1 MVKKNSVNFIDI
13 FLRRVPVGLRPAK
26 KIAGTGT
33 NRCAQPW
40 KRSRIVSG
48 IDHQGSMPDV
58 DVGVKPRSGVD
69 VDGCGSMWGVV
80 YVTCQRDTRPLRSHA
95 ADGPGRKEEEDET
108 RERGRK
114 RERERVC
121 VCVYSVCVMPVYSL
135 LT

>member
-1 MVKKNSVNFIDI
+1 M
-13 FLRRVPVGLRPAK
+13 
-26 KIAGTGT
+26 
-33 NRCAQPW
+33 
-40 KRSRIVSG
+40 SG

-114 RERERVC
+114 DAPGLVVFGLWRVRFPPVLVRTGRRLPVQALGERGVL
-121 VCVYSVCVMPVYSL
+121 VSL
-135 LT
+135 TGYPRGGAPGPG

>member
-1 MVKKNSVNFIDI
+1 MCQLPTS
-13 FLRRVPVGLRPAK
+13 LRD
-26 KIAGTGT
+26 
-33 NRCAQPW
+33 
-40 KRSRIVSG
+40 IVSD

-108 RERGRK
+108 REGKTREGE
-114 RERERVC
+114 RERE
-121 VCVYSVCVMPVYSL
+121 SVCVSAFHFRTIQGIACVCI
-135 LT
+135 

>member
-1 MVKKNSVNFIDI
+1 MCDSL
-13 FLRRVPVGLRPAK
+13 LRRCAKRVPSLLTDIYTVP
-26 KIAGTGT
+26 
-33 NRCAQPW
+33 
-40 KRSRIVSG
+40 SV
-48 IDHQGSMPDV
+48 PDV

-114 RERERVC
+114 REREREC

>member
-1 MVKKNSVNFIDI
+1 
-13 FLRRVPVGLRPAK
+13 
-26 KIAGTGT
+26 
-33 NRCAQPW
+33 
-40 KRSRIVSG
+40 
-48 IDHQGSMPDV
+48 MPDV

-114 RERERVC
+114 REREREC
-121 VCVYSVCVMPVYSL
+121 VCVYTVCVSCQCIVC
-135 LT
+135 

>member
-1 MVKKNSVNFIDI
+1 MAL
-13 FLRRVPVGLRPAK
+13 FL
-26 KIAGTGT
+26 
-33 NRCAQPW
+33 
-40 KRSRIVSG
+40 VSG